1 MKKILI
7 PDRSTE
13 AITEKEVFGGN
24 YDIIIPNA
32 TDITQITDEMWSS
45 CDGMLV
51 WHDFEYSKKI
61 IAKLSECKG
70 IVRVGT
76 GFDNVDLEAASNAC
90 IIVSNVPDYG
100 INDVADHTLALI
112 LTQERGILS
121 FNQSILD
128 EGPWSWEFGADL
140 ERIQDKI
147 MGIIGLGRIGTAV
160 AMRAKAFGM
169 KVVFYDPY
177 ISIGIEKSLNISRVH
192 HLTEL
197 LNESNIVTIHTPL
210 TNETKGM
217 VDTKFFNKMKIGSSL
232 YNTARGEII
241 VMNDLYHALKE
252 RKIKWAGLDVLE
264 TEPIDFS
271 HPLINAW
278 VNNDEW
284 IKGRLVITPHAAF
297 YNQQSFQELRKK
309 AAEELKRIIEGN
321 EPLNR
326 INYMR

>member
-7 PDRSTE
+7 PDRSSE

-24 YDIIIPNA
+24 YNVIIPKA
-32 TDITQITDEMWSS
+32 ADISEIDDELWVS

-61 IAKLSECKG
+61 ISKLSKCKG

-76 GFDNVDLEAASNAC
+76 GFDNIDLEAASKTG

-100 INDVADHTLALI
+100 TNDVADHTWALV
-112 LTQERGILS
+112 LTQERGILK
-121 FNQSILD
+121 FNQSMLH
-128 EGPWSWEFGADL
+128 EGPWSWELGTDL
-140 ERIQDKI
+140 ERIQDKT

-160 AMRAKAFGM
+160 AIRARAFGM

-177 ISIGIEKSLNISRVH
+177 ISIGIEKSLNINRVH
-192 HLTEL
+192 HLTDL
-197 LNESNIVTIHTPL
+197 LVESDIVTIHTPL

-217 VDTKFFNKMKIGSSL
+217 VNAEFFNKMKRGSSI

-252 RKIKWAGLDVLE
+252 RRIKSAGLDVLE
-264 TEPIDFS
+264 TEPIDYS
-271 HPLINAW
+271 HPLVKAW
-278 VNNDEW
+278 QRDESW
-284 IKGRLVITPHAAF
+284 ISGRLVITPHTAF
-297 YNQQSFQELRKK
+297 YNKQSYEEMRRK
-309 AAEELKRIIEGN
+309 AAVELKRIIEG
-321 EPLNR
+321 EKPLNR
-326 INYMR
+326 VN

>member
-1 MKKILI
+1 MNKKILI

-24 YDIIIPNA
+24 YNVIIPKA
-32 TDITQITDEMWSS
+32 ADISEIDDELWVS

-61 IAKLSECKG
+61 ISKLSKCKG

-76 GFDNVDLEAASNAC
+76 GFDNIDLEAASKTG

-100 INDVADHTLALI
+100 TNDVADHTWALV
-112 LTQERGILS
+112 LTQERGILK
-121 FNQSILD
+121 FNQSMLH
-128 EGPWSWEFGADL
+128 EGPWSWELGTDL
-140 ERIQDKI
+140 ERIQDKT

-160 AMRAKAFGM
+160 AIRARAFGM

-177 ISIGIEKSLNISRVH
+177 ISIGIEKSLNINRVH
-192 HLTEL
+192 HLTDL
-197 LNESNIVTIHTPL
+197 LVESDIVTIHTPL

-217 VDTKFFNKMKIGSSL
+217 VNAEFFNKMKRGSSI

-252 RKIKWAGLDVLE
+252 RRIKSAGLDVLE
-264 TEPIDFS
+264 TEPIDYS
-271 HPLINAW
+271 HPLVKAW
-278 VNNDEW
+278 QRDESW
-284 IKGRLVITPHAAF
+284 ISGRLVITPHTAF
-297 YNQQSFQELRKK
+297 YNKQSYEEMRRK
-309 AAEELKRIIEGN
+309 AAVELKRIIEG
-321 EPLNR
+321 EKPLNR
-326 INYMR
+326 VN